1 MRINSLLPS
10 DALVILLMCA
20 MLAAVSHAQT
30 PKPFICM
37 YGHSDDAGV
46 TEAFRKLIPRL
57 NVIEGTSSNVAFIK
71 ELRAKDCIYAAH
83 VTNPV
88 AATEDEL
95 VALWKAPFENDL
107 GGQLPG
113 GYDAIAIDELRANHD
128 GSLQSQ
134 RVCRALAK
142 VRELFPKKQ
151 IYAAATWHL
160 GYEAAKYTQQLR
172 AVHEHVD
179 MLMLEAY
186 LRETRPAYGYFAN
199 WADQLKAVEPGLLQ
213 KTVYGLG
220 IAQRGYLYDDTTDV
234 SFFGHLDR
242 QFFAIR
248 TDADAAK
255 MPGIM
260 FWVYYRSDTDV
271 TPEYVA
277 KLVDHYYLQ
286 KETDFFGDGDTKQ
299 LVTNP
304 QFETLDGWELT
315 SGEGGRVE
323 QFRYESVSDL
333 QADHDDHGWSSHG
346 THGLKMLRGKV
357 ANRASFEVTGLDT
370 RMVYVASAWV
380 NADKPGRRA
389 GLRITDREG
398 TVIAHSETDRAGR
411 GTQWNEWTQL
421 ILSFAPT
428 SPHVR
433 IELHDAKAEPGTV
446 LYWDFVE
453 LEAFGTTTAGSDS
466 KETIAA
472 LKKLGAKLR
481 FDKHGR
487 VSKVNLQETNTKDR
501 DLAPIKNLQHVNEIS
516 LHRTK
521 ITNTGLERL
530 SHLTRLEKLYLTDTR
545 IDDRALVHMS
555 KLSRLKILGLSGT
568 AVSNAGLEHLKELSA
583 LESLFLIGTKV
594 SDRGVEKLKSSLPSC
609 DIVN

>member
-10 DALVILLMCA
+10 HALAILLMCA
-20 MLAAVSHAQT
+20 MPAAASHAQT

-37 YGHSDDAGV
+37 YGHSDDVGV

-88 AATEDEL
+88 SATEDEL
-95 VALWKAPFENDL
+95 VALWRAPFENDL
-107 GGQLPG
+107 GDQLPG
-113 GYDAIAIDELRANHD
+113 GYDAIAIDD
-128 GSLQSQ
+128 
-134 RVCRALAK
+134 
-142 VRELFPKKQ
+142 
-151 IYAAATWHL
+151 
-160 GYEAAKYTQQLR
+160 
-172 AVHEHVD
+172 
-179 MLMLEAY
+179 
-186 LRETRPAYGYFAN
+186 
-199 WADQLKAVEPGLLQ
+199 LQ
-213 KTVYGLG
+213 KKTN
-220 IAQRGYLYDDTTDV
+220 
-234 SFFGHLDR
+234 
-242 QFFAIR
+242 
-248 TDADAAK
+248 
-255 MPGIM
+255 
-260 FWVYYRSDTDV
+260 
-271 TPEYVA
+271 
-277 KLVDHYYLQ
+277 
-286 KETDFFGDGDTKQ
+286 FFGDGDTKQ

-304 QFETLDGWELT
+304 RFETLDGWELT
-315 SGEGGRVE
+315 AGEGGRVE

-389 GLRITDREG
+389 GLRITDHEG

-411 GTQWNEWTQL
+411 GTQWNEWTRRL
-421 ILSFAPT
+421 LSFAPT
-428 SPHVR
+428 GPHVR
-433 IELHDAKAEPGTV
+433 IELHDAKTEPGTV

-453 LEAFGTTTAGSDS
+453 LEAFGTTTAGPDS
-466 KETIAA
+466 KETIVA

-487 VSKVNLQETNTKDR
+487 VLEVNLQETNTKDR
-501 DLAPIKNLQHVNEIS
+501 DLAPLKNLQHVNEIS

-545 IDDRALVHMS
+545 IDDRALSHMS
-555 KLSRLKILGLSGT
+555 KLSSLRILGLSGT
-568 AVSNAGLEHLKELSA
+568 AVSDAGLEHLKELSA